1 MGHDDNPQRRE
12 HPNVGDKHQA
22 ATTRPG
28 PTGSAAS
35 TTARA
40 KLWLSHPG
48 STARESTPASAASPD
63 GAVRGIRRC
72 ADNHSEP
79 AAAPSD
85 PAPTP
90 TAAAGTTPTTTAAA
104 GSATPSAARR
114 SSSTSKRNPDRPA
127 AHHGHWVDPP
137 DSSCTAECGAASSAQ
152 SPDGRRCRLFAAH
165 RHPNRPDSNSTCTTC
180 PDCPNDTTSRRPVRV
195 QHPAT
200 VLTSH
205 YHITL

>member
-1 MGHDDNPQRRE
+1 MGSGEGFEASHDDNPQRRE

-40 KLWLSHPG
+40 KLWLSYPG

-90 TAAAGTTPTTTAAA
+90 TAAAAA

-114 SSSTSKRNPDRPA
+114 SSSTSRRNPDRPA
-127 AHHGHWVDPP
+127 AHH
-137 DSSCTAECGAASSAQ
+137 
-152 SPDGRRCRLFAAH
+152 
-165 RHPNRPDSNSTCTTC
+165 
-180 PDCPNDTTSRRPVRV
+180 
-195 QHPAT
+195 
-200 VLTSH
+200 
-205 YHITL
+205 

>member
-48 STARESTPASAASPD
+48 STARESTPASAAGP
-63 GAVRGIRRC
+63 
-72 ADNHSEP
+72 
-79 AAAPSD
+79 
-85 PAPTP
+85 
-90 TAAAGTTPTTTAAA
+90 
-104 GSATPSAARR
+104 ATPSVARR
-114 SSSTSKRNPDRPA
+114 SSSTSRRNPDRPA
-127 AHHGHWVDPP
+127 AHHAHWGDPP